1 MNKIFMLFLFS
12 FVYTEKPLFEG
23 VSAVVENNVILKSDV
38 SQISTMTALQQGI
51 DINKNPEI
59 MSQIKIKTLESL
71 IDQKVVLEMA
81 KIDSIFVSE
90 KEVNSAIEN
99 QIDNIIKQAG
109 SKSLAE
115 EYIGQS
121 IKSFKKEFWKE
132 MEERL
137 ITEQYQYFLLNKI
150 SINKEDVLSFYEEYK
165 DSLGTLPTLYNL
177 NHIQLSVLPS
187 KNSYSEA
194 FSKINK
200 IRKKIIN
207 GENFDSL
214 AVKYSEDPGSSKK
227 GGLLGFV
234 ERGSLVPNFETVAFT
249 QETNKISD
257 PVLTEFGYHII
268 ETLEKKGD
276 KASIRHIL
284 IKPIITQK
292 DEKKTIQLAKTIKD
306 SIFNYDTFKSFSK
319 KYSSDEKTKNIGGK
333 LGWVDLSNFYIP
345 EFEDAI
351 KSLEKI
357 NSCSF
362 PIKTSFG
369 YHLIW
374 ISEIKPGG
382 KPNLQ
387 YHWSDI
393 ESFALNY
400 KKSIWFKDW
409 LNFSKESVYIKIF
422 D

>member
-292 DEKKTIQLAKTIKD
+292 MKKKL
-306 SIFNYDTFKSFSK
+306 
-319 KYSSDEKTKNIGGK
+319 SS
-333 LGWVDLSNFYIP
+333 
-345 EFEDAI
+345 
-351 KSLEKI
+351 
-357 NSCSF
+357 
-362 PIKTSFG
+362 
-369 YHLIW
+369 
-374 ISEIKPGG
+374 
-382 KPNLQ
+382 
-387 YHWSDI
+387 
-393 ESFALNY
+393 
-400 KKSIWFKDW
+400 
-409 LNFSKESVYIKIF
+409 
-422 D
+422 